1 MKTIN
6 KNSHINETLIS
17 FDKDPYPGKPRIL
30 FIGWAHSSHTHA
42 WLSLLS
48 KSDLNI
54 RFFALPDHL
63 PSPDWQVKT
72 YLTISSDRQVTSV
85 QDITEFKKNYGNPS
99 IRKILSLTSGMP
111 NFQHDPLLDT
121 SSVWPPPQALQYLNQ
136 TICSWKP
143 DVIHTLGLNPASYFY
158 FDVLNSFDLKHIGK
172 WIVQARGGPDLELN
186 RLQPVHRNRIVSI
199 LNACDLF
206 IADNTANYNNALQL
220 GLSPAKKFSFGIVP
234 GTGGLDI
241 KSCDILNQGPPS
253 TRAPLIIW
261 PKAYECPQSKA
272 MPVFEALT
280 NIVDKIQ
287 HCRILMLASTTETR
301 AWYAALPEKL
311 QAICTISERIPH
323 NEVLSIMGRARIML
337 APSIL
342 DGVPNSL
349 YEAMALGA
357 FPIVSPL
364 KTIKPI
370 VKEEQNV
377 LFARNLYPEEIA
389 QAIERAINDNELVDA
404 AVQRNRQLVNR
415 TANRQ
420 KIKNEILKCYSTI
433 KKS

>member
-1 MKTIN
+1 M
-6 KNSHINETLIS
+6 NETITS

-48 KSDLNI
+48 ECDFNI

-63 PSPDWQVKT
+63 PPLDWQVKT
-72 YLTISSDRQVTSV
+72 YLTISFDGHRQPI
-85 QDITEFKKNYGNPS
+85 QNDAEFKKKYGS
-99 IRKILSLTSGMP
+99 LSTRKILPLIPGMP

-121 SSVWPPPQALQYLNQ
+121 SFVWPPTQALEYLDQ
-136 TICSWKP
+136 TIRSWKP
-143 DVIHTLGLNPASYFY
+143 DIIHTLGLNPASYFY
-158 FDVLNSFDLKHIGK
+158 YDVLSSFGLKHIGR
-172 WIVQARGGPDLELN
+172 WVVQARGGPDLELN
-186 RLQPVHRNRIVSI
+186 RLQPGHRERIISI
-199 LNACDLF
+199 LNSCDIF
-206 IADNTANYNNALQL
+206 IADNTTNYKNAIQL
-220 GLSPAKKFSFGIVP
+220 GLNPAKQLPFGIVP

-241 KSCDILNQGPPS
+241 KKCDILNQGPPS
-253 TRAPLIIW
+253 TRAPLVIW

-272 MPVFEALT
+272 MPVFEALI
-280 NIVDKIQ
+280 NIADKIQ

-311 QAICTISERIPH
+311 QAISTISERISH
-323 NEVLSIMGRARIML
+323 DEVLSIMGRARIML

-370 VKEEQNV
+370 VKEGQNV

-389 QAIERAINDNELVDA
+389 QAIERAIIDNVLVDA
-404 AVQRNRQLVNR
+404 ATQRNRKLVSR
-415 TANRQ
+415 IANKQ
-420 KIKNEILKCYSTI
+420 IIKNEILKCYSTI
-433 KKS
+433 KK